1 VDIKLLQNLGKKISK
16 ELQSLKTDPSAKSAI
31 GVGAAGDKTYP
42 IDKKSEDIAVSEL
55 ESCGESLTIISEELG
70 IREIKGGGDK
80 VLIDPIDGSK
90 NAVAGIPF
98 YCISIAIADGNTIG
112 DIYMSYILN
121 LASGDEFWA
130 TKESGAFLNA
140 KRMRAQ
146 EDSNLSLVAFETGV
160 PKRDISRIMP
170 LLLQAFKPRCFGSTA
185 LDLAY
190 LANGSISVFVNPQL
204 SRSFDFGG
212 GWLLVKEA
220 GGIFTDILGNS
231 IEQKEISLGK
241 STSLLASGNRK
252 LHEEALK
259 LLNS

>member
-1 VDIKLLQNLGKKISK
+1 MDIKLLQNLGRKISR
-16 ELQSLKTDPSAKSAI
+16 EIQPLKTSASAKSPI
-31 GVGAAGDKTYP
+31 GIGAAGDKTFP
-42 IDKKSEDIAVSEL
+42 IDKKSEDIAVSEI
-55 ESCGESLTIISEELG
+55 EACGESLTIISEELG
-70 IREIKGGGDK
+70 IHDIKGGGDK

-98 YCISIAIADGNTIG
+98 YCISIAIASGNTIG

-130 TKESGAFLNA
+130 TKGSGAFLNA
-140 KRMRAQ
+140 QRMRTQ
-146 EDSNLSLVAFETGV
+146 EDIDLSLVAYETGA
-160 PKRDISRIMP
+160 PKRDIPRIMP
-170 LLLQAFKPRCFGSTA
+170 LLSQSFKTRCFGSTA

-190 LANGSISVFVNPQL
+190 LANGSISVFVNPQF

-220 GGIFTDILGNS
+220 RGIFTDIAGNS
-231 IEQKEISLGK
+231 IEQKEISLKK
-241 STSLLASGNRK
+241 STSLLASGNAK
-252 LHEEALK
+252 LHKEALK

>member
-1 VDIKLLQNLGKKISK
+1 MDIKFLQNLGRKIHK
-16 ELQSLKTDPSAKSAI
+16 ELQSLKTDQTARFAI

-55 ESCGESLTIISEELG
+55 EACGEPLTIISEELG
-70 IREIKGGGDK
+70 IHDIKGGGDR

-98 YCISIAIADGNTIG
+98 YCISIAVASGNTIG

-130 TKESGAFLNA
+130 EKGSGAFLNT
-140 KRMRAQ
+140 KRMRTQ
-146 EDSNLSLVAFETGV
+146 EDRNLFLVAYEAGT
-160 PKRDISRIMP
+160 PKRDIAQIMP
-170 LLLQAFKPRCFGSTA
+170 LLSQAFKTRCFGSTA

-190 LANGSISVFVNPQL
+190 LANGSISIFANPQL

-212 GWLLVKEA
+212 GWLMVKEA
-220 GGIFTDILGNS
+220 GGIFTDLSDNS
-231 IEQKEISLGK
+231 IEQKEISLKK
-241 STSLLASGNRK
+241 STSLLASGNEK
-252 LHEEALK
+252 LHKEALK